1 MSRCLHVISLFLNP
15 IPRST
20 RKAVVF
26 VTLSSNSLLTI
37 SYSNIIVTTMMR
49 ITALRRRYTNYGYLQ
64 HKEELNLPFKQQVP
78 SKNIDE
84 AT

>member
-1 MSRCLHVISLFLNP
+1 MDDRQNKSGTSKPVTGKISTA
-15 IPRST
+15 I
-20 RKAVVF
+20 
-26 VTLSSNSLLTI
+26 LLTI

-64 HKEELNLPFKQQVP
+64 HKEELNLLFKQQVP

>member
-26 VTLSSNSLLTI
+26 VT
-37 SYSNIIVTTMMR
+37 YIIVTTMMR

>member
-1 MSRCLHVISLFLNP
+1 MI
-15 IPRST
+15 
-20 RKAVVF
+20 
-26 VTLSSNSLLTI
+26 
-37 SYSNIIVTTMMR
+37 TTMMR